1 MPSKTIKSA
10 LLTCCLFSIHAA
22 QAQVYIINTQTL
34 DPEQLGTGGGHSLSD
49 VKANRAVQLEYYH
62 YSERQD
68 AVANRRQTIMN
79 LAQQIDTLAQS
90 GTDQQTLTL
99 LDGQIRQ
106 LQAATQESLAFL
118 SPFTLPEFKQLYQAE
133 QENAALL
140 TALQQKSAALSAA
153 APSPRPSE
161 PASLPGD

>member
-62 YSERQD
+62 YSERQA

-90 GTDQQTLTL
+90 GTISKRSPCWTGKSGSCKQPRKNRWHFYRPSPCPNSSSF
-99 LDGQIRQ
+99 IRQ
-106 LQAATQESLAFL
+106 SRKM
-118 SPFTLPEFKQLYQAE
+118 PPC
-133 QENAALL
+133 
-140 TALQQKSAALSAA
+140 
-153 APSPRPSE
+153 
-161 PASLPGD
+161 

>member
-62 YSERQD
+62 YSERQA

-99 LDGQIRQ
+99 LDEQIRH
-106 LQAATQESLAFL
+106 LQARGDRAGVLADR
-118 SPFTLPEFKQLYQAE
+118 QADT
-133 QENAALL
+133 AALFH
-140 TALQQKSAALSAA
+140 ALGGGWWNRDKAEAAK
-153 APSPRPSE
+153 
-161 PASLPGD
+161 